1 LTGVLGTSH
10 IDLYVPSEVTGTT
23 RFYGSADVL
32 NRDVA
37 DARVWGGVHS
47 RTADVAGCRAGT
59 HVAAWALDHY
69 FQPVAEDGTQPSLP
83 TRTAEQDRRA
93 EPRCDDSD

>member
-1 LTGVLGTSH
+1 
-10 IDLYVPSEVTGTT
+10 
-23 RFYGSADVL
+23 
-32 NRDVA
+32 
-37 DARVWGGVHS
+37 
-47 RTADVAGCRAGT
+47 
-59 HVAAWALDHY
+59 VAAWALDHY